1 MWWFSAY
8 ENILEPVSELTEAV
22 VRILKDFAYGYCLS
36 DVIFIALCAQGE
48 RRKEGAGGG
57 AIFEGGVGGGVLFA
71 YFNISRRARRA
82 WEQSFAKFKM
92 AATTSTSLV
101 SYVSYDSDSSN
112 EEIGSKDLPD
122 DNENTEDNTVD
133 VTALKSKI
141 LLNSAPAVTAK
152 VEMKTQNKYFIIK
165 LPSRHANFK

>member
-1 MWWFSAY
+1 
-8 ENILEPVSELTEAV
+8 
-22 VRILKDFAYGYCLS
+22 
-36 DVIFIALCAQGE
+36 
-48 RRKEGAGGG
+48 
-57 AIFEGGVGGGVLFA
+57 
-71 YFNISRRARRA
+71 
-82 WEQSFAKFKM
+82 M
-92 AATTSTSLV
+92 AATTSL
-101 SYVSYDSDSSN
+101 VSYDSDSSN

-122 DNENTEDNTVD
+122 DNENTADNTVD